1 VPDWEEETVSKIAT
15 AVDEEREERW
25 ARMKREH
32 IDPAMERWRAG
43 DADYFAEQALLSAHY
58 GSRTADV
65 YALLALALRR

>member
-15 AVDEEREERW
+15 AVDEERW

-32 IDPAMERWRAG
+32 IDPAMERWRAR
-43 DADYFAEQALLSAHY
+43 DADYFAERALVAAHY
-58 GSRTADV
+58 GNRNADV